1 MYLIK
6 INTLSVAIV
15 GLGVGE
21 QHARAF
27 QADSR
32 STVRVLCDLDPQKL
46 ADKAKTLGVPHTTAD
61 FQAIS
66 YYTPIHIMSL
76 ASFDEDHAA
85 QVLASLQAG
94 QHVFVEKPLCRTQ
107 NELESIHAQWQSQPR
122 ALLSN
127 CVLRKAPLYEWLKEI
142 IVEGELGDIYAFDGE
157 YLYGRLHKIVEGWR
171 KDVPDY
177 SVMAGGGVH
186 LVDLMLRLL
195 GERPNTVTCVGN
207 KIITQNTPFQYDDFA
222 TALYTFPSG
231 LVGRISAH
239 FGCVHRHH
247 HVVRVFGSKGTF
259 IYDDQGPRVHKSR
272 AENSTAV
279 VIDKNP
285 LPAHKGVL
293 VAPFLDSIQHNT
305 FQTAAQ
311 QEFDL
316 VSVLVATDK
325 ARQAKETLSI
335 TYVE

>member
-1 MYLIK
+1 L
-6 INTLSVAIV
+6 V
-15 GLGVGE
+15 
-21 QHARAF
+21 
-27 QADSR
+27 
-32 STVRVLCDLDPQKL
+32 
-46 ADKAKTLGVPHTTAD
+46 DKANILNVPHTVTHFNALAD
-61 FQAIS
+61 FS
-66 YYTPIHIMSL
+66 PLHIVSL
-76 ASFDEDHAA
+76 ASFDDDHAA

-107 NELESIHAQWQSQPR
+107 NELESIHKQWQTSPR

-127 CVLRKAPLYEWLKEI
+127 CVLRKAPLYEWLKEVI
-142 IVEGELGDIYAFDGE
+142 QGGELGDIYAFDGE

-171 KDVPDY
+171 KEIPDY

-186 LVDLMLRLL
+186 LLDLMLGLL
-195 GERPNTVTCVGN
+195 GERPTTVTCVGN
-207 KIITQNTPFQYDDFA
+207 KIVTQNTLFQYDDFA

-272 AENSTAV
+272 AEDSMAV

-293 VAPFLDSIQHNT
+293 IPSFLDSIQHNT
-305 FQTAAQ
+305 FHQAAR

-316 VSVLVATDK
+316 VSVLAATDR
-325 ARQAKETLSI
+325 ARQVKETLKI
-335 TYVE
+335 QYLAGV